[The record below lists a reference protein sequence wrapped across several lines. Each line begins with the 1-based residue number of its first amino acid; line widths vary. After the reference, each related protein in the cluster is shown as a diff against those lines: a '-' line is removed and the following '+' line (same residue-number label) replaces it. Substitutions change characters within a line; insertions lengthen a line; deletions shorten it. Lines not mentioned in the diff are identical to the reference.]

1 MRNQKT
7 RKGEQVNMSN
17 TFKRWTKE
25 ESVQFWKLTDY
36 GIVKY
41 TFPPSLILTVIHKM
55 FIIRIRVSR

>member
-17 TFKRWTKE
+17 TFKLWTKGE

-41 TFPPSLILTVIHKM
+41 TFPPL
-55 FIIRIRVSR
+55 